1 MPVLRA
7 ERVIAVRH
15 RPISA
20 LGARG
25 WAFLLPIGGADV
37 RLFGG
42 KGEIPPA
49 CERDSAA
56 LRLRHLGAPPLPC
69 GESES
74 ISCILSY
81 LTIAI
86 KVYCRSIQR
95 GFSVYC
101 RCADINAKSLNIWCS
116 SLPGTIFSSPECTR
130 LGHYSRGPINQGD
143 KYCL

>member
-49 CERDSAA
+49 GERDSAA
-56 LRLRHLGAPPLPC
+56 LRLRHLGA
-69 GESES
+69 
-74 ISCILSY
+74 
-81 LTIAI
+81 
-86 KVYCRSIQR
+86 
-95 GFSVYC
+95 
-101 RCADINAKSLNIWCS
+101 
-116 SLPGTIFSSPECTR
+116 LPGGPGNHASTELWTTKMWKTDVWDADVLSVQTECSLDSIMCTLLR
-130 LGHYSRGPINQGD
+130 IIP
-143 KYCL
+143 C

>member
-49 CERDSAA
+49 REGNHASTGLWTTKLWKHALCIIDS
-56 LRLRHLGAPPLPC
+56 LKP
-69 GESES
+69 
-74 ISCILSY
+74 Y
-81 LTIAI
+81 IAI
-86 KVYCRSIQR
+86 TDK
-95 GFSVYC
+95 
-101 RCADINAKSLNIWCS
+101 
-116 SLPGTIFSSPECTR
+116 TR
-130 LGHYSRGPINQGD
+130 KKMMETNF
-143 KYCL
+143 